1 MNNRGYLF
9 TVVTVLMLM
18 SVFTVAYYY
27 HSRQALTTYYEIT
40 PYKNRA
46 VDDNVK
52 VNSQDVLGLYVQI
65 ARNRNVTITFVDHVP
80 SPYNVTAAI
89 LDYAAHINNKS
100 KMDINS
106 NITYDVAGF
115 DRLFPIEPFGY
126 VYGWV
131 DDFKRGIRVYNTT
144 VETDNIN
151 GYDITANFTGENIQD
166 TIYQEAENM
175 SGMSWIG
182 ASAQASGGF
191 YAKLLPTGRM
201 WKNITVPFTVN
212 YTLWVRSRDNE
223 TTSNQFKVE
232 LAGRNSSVNFG
243 EHTDGAWSF
252 GWQKGDEFNL
262 SEGYAMLRVIGL
274 YGNNASIDAILL
286 ATDKDLDPDDWPP
299 YGEPHDPL
307 YVSAT
312 PGSLGF
318 NLTAQFANHNYTYS
332 GGLNNSYP
340 NTFNF
345 TFIDEDSLSIRAGLL
360 NMDGLRGKS
369 VEIAINSTANG
380 TSGVVTT
387 RMRIEV

>member
-1 MNNRGYLF
+1 MNDRGYLF

-65 ARNRNVTITFVDHVP
+65 ARNRNVTITFEDHVP

-89 LDYAAHINNKS
+89 LDYAAHINNRS
-100 KMDINS
+100 RMDINS
-106 NITYDVAGF
+106 NITYDVGGF

-126 VYGWV
+126 VYGWP
-131 DDFKRGIRVYNTT
+131 DDYKGGIMVYNTS

-175 SGMSWIG
+175 SGYSALA
-182 ASAQASGGF
+182 ASGSASGGY
-191 YAKLLPTGRM
+191 YANLLPAGRM
-201 WKNITVPFTVN
+201 WRNITIPFSEN

-223 TTSNQFKVE
+223 TASHQFKVE
-232 LAGRNSSVNFG
+232 VGGRNSSVNFG
-243 EHTDGAWSF
+243 EHTDGGWSF
-252 GWQKGDEFNL
+252 GWQRGDEFNL
-262 SEGYAMLRVIGL
+262 TGGYAMLRVIGL
-274 YGNNASIDAILL
+274 YGNNASVDAILL
-286 ATDKDLDPDDWPP
+286 ATDKDLDPGDWPP

-312 PGSLGF
+312 PGSLQF
-318 NLTAQFANHNYTYS
+318 NLTAYFANHNYTY
-332 GGLNNSYP
+332 GRGLNASYG

-345 TFIDEDSLSIRAGLL
+345 TFIDGDSLSIRAGLL
-360 NMDGLRGKS
+360 HMGGLRGKS
-369 VEIAINSTANG
+369 VDIALNSSVNG
-380 TSGVVTT
+380 SAGVVTT